1 MIDRTAPGTALR
13 VRSRPGVPPA
23 VRAVEVDHLIEP
35 RKVAST
41 VFRLEG
47 RHASLTVEGSAARL
61 SDLGSKNGTFVDEIK
76 IDQPTALRDGAR
88 LRFGTLELTYR
99 SAVGGSS
106 TDTV

>member
-1 MIDRTAPGTALR
+1 MSPTIGE
-13 VRSRPGVPPA
+13 RSGVT
-23 VRAVEVDHLIEP
+23 
-35 RKVAST
+35 ST
-41 VFRLEG
+41 SVSR